1 MSSDASSNAEEEHE
15 NSEER
20 SRGNSKS
27 TSILLAVLCVVF
39 QAKVIEPRKSYDDDD
54 DDEGACL
61 KRIKLDTT
69 EVHKVQENDEYH
81 RERDALEIQRR
92 HKQFID
98 TQVKKAE
105 QHVKK
110 MMQLVTVSSKRPVVD
125 SVTQRPPGMEG
136 KGPRVVPQSVKN
148 HRKRLK
154 KKATKH

>member
-1 MSSDASSNAEEEHE
+1 M
-15 NSEER
+15 
-20 SRGNSKS
+20 
-27 TSILLAVLCVVF
+27 F
-39 QAKVIEPRKSYDDDD
+39 QAKVIDQVQPQKSYEDD

-69 EVHKVQENDEYH
+69 GVHKVQENDEYH
-81 RERDALEIQRR
+81 REKDALEIQRR

-98 TQVKKAE
+98 TQAKKAE
-105 QHVKK
+105 QYAKK

-154 KKATKH
+154 KKARKQ

>member
-20 SRGNSKS
+20 SR
-27 TSILLAVLCVVF
+27 VF
-39 QAKVIEPRKSYDDDD
+39 QAKVIELVQPRKSYDDDDD

-98 TQVKKAE
+98 TQAKKAE